1 MERHITGN
9 ISNES
14 PESHWSFLPIEGKTI
29 LDLGSGIN
37 SEYTPTPMYWVQN
50 KAKMVYGV
58 DPSNDSY
65 NWYKQNFNVKN
76 FVQIMD
82 YVDRLE
88 KFEFYFNAVK
98 PDVAKIDV
106 EGAEIFLTGL
116 KPETLEG
123 CRHIGIEYH
132 NLSCLVACE
141 RLLTDNGYDLYYYT
155 LPHLDINYQGVIHA
169 HKKSITYKHRTI

>member
-1 MERHITGN
+1 MEREVSGLIT
-9 ISNES
+9 SEDPS
-14 PESHWSFLPIEGKTI
+14 VHWSFLPKEGQTI

-37 SEYTPTPMYWVQN
+37 SEFTPTPMYWVQN

-58 DPSNDSY
+58 DPSQDSY

-76 FVQIMD
+76 FIQVMD

-88 KFEFYFNAVK
+88 KFELYFRAVK

-106 EGAEIFLTGL
+106 EGAEIFMMGL

-132 NLSCLVACE
+132 NLSCLLACE
-141 RLLTDNGYDLYYYT
+141 HLFNDNGYDIKYYQF
-155 LPHLDINYQGVIHA
+155 PHLDIDYQGVIYG
-169 HKKSITYKHRTI
+169 HKKSITYKQRTI